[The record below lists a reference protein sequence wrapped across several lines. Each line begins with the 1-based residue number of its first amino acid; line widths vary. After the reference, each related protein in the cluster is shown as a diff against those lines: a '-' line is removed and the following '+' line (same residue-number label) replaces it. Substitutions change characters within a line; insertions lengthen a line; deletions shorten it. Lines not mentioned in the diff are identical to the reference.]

1 MVIPNYSCH
10 SLEIHNQCRTNQT
23 SPNAGSLA
31 QTLIQTRFPSW
42 THVSFV
48 TTYSRWKFFA
58 NTDFLMHQ

>member
-31 QTLIQTRFPSW
+31 QTLIQTRFPSG
-42 THVSFV
+42 
-48 TTYSRWKFFA
+48 A
-58 NTDFLMHQ
+58 LLMDPRVICHNLF